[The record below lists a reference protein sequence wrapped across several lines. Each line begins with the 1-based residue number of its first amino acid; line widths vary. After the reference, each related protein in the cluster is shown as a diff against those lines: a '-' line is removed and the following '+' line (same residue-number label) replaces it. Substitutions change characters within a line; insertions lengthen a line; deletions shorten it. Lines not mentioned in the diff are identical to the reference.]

1 MESPHTDTDCAATN
15 HNNVLCLVDLASPRV
30 NVRARIALRS
40 RELDDIG
47 PDETGRKDERGVRY
61 PLAVLENKF
70 AALARSCFRDR
81 NGFPDPD
88 CAVAVVEELVE
99 SEEALILEVVLARDG
114 DARHGGEV
122 DVEGAV
128 IDEDKVVLQWVDDL
142 REPAC
147 EKSSR
152 RAASND
158 YKVLLGDF
166 LSHGSLLTT
175 SRKRE
180 KAGKMCDDCRQK
192 ASWSPGFM

>member
-1 MESPHTDTDCAATN
+1 M
-15 HNNVLCLVDLASPRV
+15 LCLVDLASPRV

-70 AALARSCFRDR
+70 AALARSCFGDR

-114 DARHGGEV
+114 DARHGDHVNVERAGGDEDEVVLRRIELLGESAGS
-122 DVEGAV
+122 EGACAAAA
-128 IDEDKVVLQWVDDL
+128 DDH
-142 REPAC
+142 
-147 EKSSR
+147 
-152 RAASND
+152 D
-158 YKVLLGDF
+158 VLLRAFVGHSDV
-166 LSHGSLLTT
+166 
-175 SRKRE
+175 
-180 KAGKMCDDCRQK
+180 
-192 ASWSPGFM
+192 